1 MSISCNP
8 RSDLVSL
15 VGKRYGYLVVES
27 YAGSKRWYCVCD
39 CGNKKT
45 VSSGNLRLSERLNRK
60 SSCGCLW
67 GYKNPAN
74 RNRRVVSNDEA
85 AIHSIWL
92 EHRRRAHKI
101 NEASAPWNIPEPL
114 FTSLITSPCRY
125 CGEIGSNTHIHT
137 YRKVGDTGEFRYNGL
152 DRSNPQKGYTLDN
165 VIPCCWQ
172 CNKTKGK
179 LSHDDF
185 IRYICRVTQHL
196 GI

>member
-92 EHRRRAHKI
+92 EHRRRAH
-101 NEASAPWNIPEPL
+101 
-114 FTSLITSPCRY
+114 
-125 CGEIGSNTHIHT
+125 
-137 YRKVGDTGEFRYNGL
+137 RKVGDTGEFRYNGL